1 MTTTKFNLSGKVLR
15 NADMF
20 EFGPATLTLA
30 AGCTVDKLTPE
41 QAFENLR
48 AAFPV
53 MLADFPELR
62 LHFATVE
69 GAPHWAFSQDS
80 ELEFD
85 KLVQLF
91 TEPDTSLPVALPLE
105 ERPLW
110 RVHVFPDAGCAGVK
124 VFVSHGFCDGRTLFD
139 ILTLFAFFAREGAA
153 PKSPLPEAFAGRSM
167 KGKEDRVLES
177 LPLAKEDW
185 FAPDVV
191 STLKGTPASW
201 KRVVEC
207 ALTPAVELP
216 SHSVPTQWTFEY
228 RPVVD
233 FCKKH
238 GVSIQGLAGAVEA
251 HAMWTFSGS
260 DVKEIAVFTPTD
272 MRRSPFSAEAIKK
285 GTFFA
290 HAGFVLSFVPRRD
303 TLLEEILGSA
313 ESLRAA
319 VSTPEAA
326 QVVLFQS
333 GSPRAAEGEITP
345 LPDCGRN
352 NIVYASHIGRICGV
366 EGLRNPSFAISNPV
380 WGEKGYWP
388 SLYVFHSNDVINFT
402 FVHPHNV
409 SENFVNAVRDAVK
422 EAMDLAGAAQ
432 IN

>member
-1 MTTTKFNLSGKVLR
+1 MTSTKYNLSGKVLR
-15 NADMF
+15 KADMF

-30 AGCTVDKLTPE
+30 AGCTIDKLTSE

-48 AAFPV
+48 AAFPT
-53 MLADFPELR
+53 MLTDFPELR
-62 LHFATVE
+62 LRFATVE
-69 GAPHWAFSQDS
+69 GGPHWAFSHDS

-85 KLVQLF
+85 KLIQLSK
-91 TEPDTSLPVALPLE
+91 EPDTSLPTTLPLE

-110 RVHVFPDAGCAGVK
+110 RVHVFPDKECAGIK

-139 ILTLFAFFAREGAA
+139 ILALFAYFASEGAT
-153 PKSPLPEAFAGRSM
+153 PKKPLPAAFAGKSM
-167 KGKEDRVLES
+167 KGREDRVLES
-177 LPLAKEDW
+177 LPLAKEEW
-185 FAPDVV
+185 FTQDTV
-191 STLKGTPASW
+191 STLTGTPASW

-207 ALTPAVELP
+207 QLTPSVELP

-233 FCKKH
+233 FCRKH
-238 GVSIQGLAGAVEA
+238 GVSIQGVAGAVEA
-251 HAMWTFSGS
+251 HAMWAFSGS

-272 MRRSPFSAEAIKK
+272 MRQYPFSAEAIKK
-285 GTFFA
+285 GAFFGR
-290 HAGFVLSFVPRRD
+290 AGFVLSFVPRRD
-303 TLLEEILGSA
+303 TLLEEIVGSA

-352 NIVYASHIGRICGV
+352 NIVYASHIGRVCGA
-366 EGLRNPSFAISNPV
+366 EGLRDPSFAISNPV

-409 SENFVNAVRDAVK
+409 CEKFVNAVRDAVK